1 MREASGSD
9 CQWGTQDNDNR
20 AEHTRRRRH
29 LADSDTTL
37 AGRETDRLRQSTTV
51 DERIT
56 QRRSQ
61 HGTVDAWAGM
71 VACRDRRERAF
82 FEHALVECILLHVFT
97 DRTEAKGVSG
107 WRVFRRGVARTKTG
121 GVVSQHLDV

>member
-9 CQWGTQDNDNR
+9 CQRGTQDNDNR
-20 AEHTRRRRH
+20 AEPTRRRRH
-29 LADSDTTL
+29 LADSNTTL
-37 AGRETDRLRQSTTV
+37 AGRKTDRLRQSTTV

-61 HGTVDAWAGM
+61 HGTVDAWARG
-71 VACRDRRERAF
+71 VTCRDGRERAF

-97 DRTEAKGVSG
+97 DRTRARGVSG
-107 WRVFRRGVARTKTG
+107 W
-121 GVVSQHLDV
+121 